1 MFPVVALTGSMW
13 ISLLVSNVSLLN
25 KLFSQ
30 KNILKKSN
38 CFVFALKSERK
49 ECLGVVTAFSP
60 ESVGVDLTIVYIF
73 CF

>member
-30 KNILKKSN
+30 KNI
-38 CFVFALKSERK
+38 
-49 ECLGVVTAFSP
+49 
-60 ESVGVDLTIVYIF
+60 
-73 CF
+73 